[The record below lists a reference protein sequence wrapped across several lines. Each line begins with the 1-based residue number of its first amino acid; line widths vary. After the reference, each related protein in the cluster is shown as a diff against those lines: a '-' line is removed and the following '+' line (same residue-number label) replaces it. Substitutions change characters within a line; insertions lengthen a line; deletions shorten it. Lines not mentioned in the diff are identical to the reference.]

1 MLVTLLFL
9 FVSTYVVT
17 LELEQLPLLAWMTN
31 YLMTKMLTTSPYTY
45 RPEERM
51 QKQRMV
57 YISSPAVRITYTKMA
72 PPVFAPTV
80 LDKTP
85 RERTCPRREARGSE
99 GPTRGRRQP
108 GGREEGRHASRAV
121 HRELHHHRRPLQE
134 HRHIHH
140 PE

>member
-1 MLVTLLFL
+1 M
-9 FVSTYVVT
+9 TY
-17 LELEQLPLLAWMTN
+17 N
-31 YLMTKMLTTSPYTY
+31 LMTQRTTAPLYTY